1 MKLFLSLVMMLTTL
15 IGQDLTSYQRDRVL
29 TCKKAGEPYD
39 LGNTLAGICYHE
51 SLAGLIKVNPNSGD
65 YGITQININSLLD
78 RLHKR
83 HTAYN
88 ISYYA
93 TILVEDDEYAMRAAL
108 AELYYWKLDRKRTGW
123 HHMLNSYN
131 EGNSIERGTYSLKIA
146 KAIKYLKQQGVL

>member
-1 MKLFLSLVMMLTTL
+1 MKLLLSLVIMLTAL
-15 IGQDLTSYQRDRVL
+15 VGKDLTDYQRDRVL
-29 TCKKAGEPYD
+29 ACKKAGEPYD

-51 SLAGLIKVNPNSGD
+51 SLAGLIKINPSSKD

-78 RLHKR
+78 HLHKR

-93 TILVEDDEYAMRAAL
+93 TILVEDDNYAMQAAL
-108 AELYYWKLDRKRTGW
+108 LELQYWKLDRKRTGW

-131 EGNSIERGTYSLKIA
+131 SGNDVTGCTYSMKIA
-146 KAIKYLKQQGVL
+146 EAIKYLKQQGVL